1 MAKDIEPKLKTISS
15 YFKLGKKEHFI
26 IPEYQRGYS
35 WTINQC
41 DKLSQ
46 DIESFIDS
54 DGDDNYF
61 FGTVI
66 VDCSNTNQF
75 GLIDGQ
81 QRTTTFLLLLK
92 ALLVRLNEI
101 IPKVPDDEDNE
112 SLKAGLKAN
121 RNKIMSILY
130 KAEDEDIP
138 AMLKDASK
146 TKDILIL
153 ENKSINELY
162 KQEVKTIIEAS
173 DYNDAEQS
181 VYKIPKKQKDNK
193 YTNHFRNFK
202 FFYDELSKKNET
214 AINKFAK
221 ILLNNC
227 EVIEI
232 RSWNIEQAITMFNS
246 LNSTGLPLSD
256 SDIISAHL
264 YSNSSE
270 NRDDFEKQWKELN
283 ELANKLNQAK
293 IVSLDNILQQYMYI
307 YRAIKKEYI
316 AKKDDG
322 GLSIDVTTPGLR
334 RYYTEIEKNAL
345 LSDPIDLCEKLMD
358 IAQKWD
364 KVKDYPIVKIMLKH
378 NENIK
383 LFLAGY
389 LYRFEIDKIS
399 QESILIVCECLLRL
413 FTLLEVG
420 NLGYSS
426 SNFKKFLF
434 GEIAKLVDN
443 QTSVDEIKQ
452 DFDHHI
458 ADKWRNDDIE
468 QLILDYE
475 KNILV
480 FLNEYLFAKSKELV
494 FDFADNVN
502 IEHIMPSSGRN
513 IDTIRQDAGIASGDE
528 FKLLVNK
535 LGNKILL
542 EEDINKS
549 IGRDWFKTKKQNKI
563 SDKKGYKNSRFGL
576 AQSLVDFESDIWTGL
591 DIENATNESAKRIS
605 DFIFAKSLSN

>member
-1 MAKDIEPKLKTISS
+1 MPKDIEPKLKPIFN
-15 YFKLGKKEHFI
+15 YFKLGKNERFI
-26 IPEYQRGYS
+26 IPEYQRSYS

-41 DKLSQ
+41 DKLLQ
-46 DIESFIDS
+46 DVESFIES
-54 DGDDNYF
+54 GGDDNYF

-66 VDCSNTNQF
+66 VDCSNANLLS
-75 GLIDGQ
+75 LIDGQ

-101 IPKVPDDEDNE
+101 IPKIPDDEDNE

-138 AMLKDASK
+138 LMLKDVNK
-146 TKDILIL
+146 TKGIVIL

-162 KQEVKTIIEAS
+162 KEEVRIIIESA
-173 DYNDAEQS
+173 DYVSAEQS

-202 FFYDELSKKNET
+202 FFYDRLSEKNET
-214 AINKFAK
+214 LINKFAK
-221 ILLNNC
+221 TVLNNC

-232 RSWNIEQAITMFNS
+232 RSWNVEQAITMFNS

-264 YSNSSE
+264 YSNSGN
-270 NRDDFEKQWKELN
+270 NRNDFEKDWKELN

-307 YRAIKKEYI
+307 HRAIQQEYI
-316 AKKDDG
+316 RQN
-322 GLSIDVTTPGLR
+322 SVDVTTPGLR
-334 RYYTEIEKNAL
+334 RYYIELKKDEL
-345 LSDPIDLCEKLMD
+345 LSEPLELCKNLMD

-364 KVKDYPIVKIMLKH
+364 KIKDYPIVKIMLKN

-389 LYRFEIDKIS
+389 LYRFDIDDIS

-420 NLGYSS
+420 SLGYSS
-426 SNFKKFLF
+426 HNFKTFLF
-434 GEIAKLVDN
+434 REIVKLVDDKIAIN
-443 QTSVDEIKQ
+443 EIQQ
-452 DFDHHI
+452 DFNQHI
-458 ADKWRNDDIE
+458 SEKWNEDETKSIICE
-468 QLILDYE
+468 YE

-480 FLNEYLFAKSKELV
+480 FLNEYLFSKSKNID
-494 FDFADNVN
+494 FDFANNVN

-513 IDTIRQDAGIASGDE
+513 IDVIREDAGIFDNNE

-549 IGRDWFKTKKQNKI
+549 IGRNWFKTKKQNKI
-563 SDKKGYKNSRFGL
+563 SDKKGYKDSKFGL
-576 AQSLVDFESDIWTGL
+576 AQSLVNFKNDTWTGA
-591 DIENATNESAKRIS
+591 DINNATEETAVRITN
-605 DFIFAKSLSN
+605 FIFGK

>member
-41 DKLSQ
+41 DKLLQ

-138 AMLKDASK
+138 AMLKDTSK

-264 YSNSSE
+264 YSNSGE

-458 ADKWRNDDIE
+458 TDKWRNDDIE

-535 LGNKILL
+535 IGNKILL

>member
-1 MAKDIEPKLKTISS
+1 MTKDIEPKLKSIFN
-15 YFKLGKKEHFI
+15 YFQLGKKEYFI

-35 WTINQC
+35 WAINQC
-41 DKLSQ
+41 DKLLQ
-46 DIESFIDS
+46 DIESFIES

-66 VDCSNTNQF
+66 VDCSKSNEF
-75 GLIDGQ
+75 SLIDGQ

-101 IPKVPDDEDNE
+101 IPTIPDDEDNE

-121 RNKIMSILY
+121 RTKIMSILY

-138 AMLKDASK
+138 TMLKDVSK

-153 ENKSINELY
+153 KNKSINELY
-162 KQEVKTIIEAS
+162 KQEVQIIIESA
-173 DYNDAEQS
+173 DYILAEQS

-202 FFYDELSKKNET
+202 FFYNELSKKNET
-214 AINKFAK
+214 SINKFAK
-221 ILLNNC
+221 ILLNKC

-264 YSNSSE
+264 YSNSVE
-270 NRDDFEKQWKELN
+270 NRDDFEKYWKELN
-283 ELANKLNQAK
+283 ELANKLSQNQ
-293 IVSLDNILQQYMYI
+293 IVNLDNILQQYMYI
-307 YRAIKKEYI
+307 YRAIQGEYITKKE
-316 AKKDDG
+316 DG
-322 GLSIDVTTPGLR
+322 NLSIDVTTPGLR
-334 RYYTEIEKNAL
+334 RYYTEIKKEKL
-345 LSDPIDLCEKLMD
+345 LSDPLDLCNKLID

-364 KVKDYPIVKIMLKH
+364 KVKDYPIVKIMLKN

-389 LYRFEIDKIS
+389 LYRFDIDEIS
-399 QESILIVCECLLRL
+399 QENILTICECLLRL

-420 NLGYSS
+420 DLGYSS
-426 SNFKKFLF
+426 SSFKKFLF
-434 GEIAKLVDN
+434 GEMVKLVDK
-443 QTSVDEIKQ
+443 SISIDEIKQ
-452 DFDHHI
+452 DFNNHI
-458 ADKWRNDDIE
+458 YEKWNIDEIKP
-468 QLILDYE
+468 LILDYE
-475 KNILV
+475 KNMLV
-480 FLNEYLFAKSKELV
+480 FLNEYLFAKSKKLH

-513 IDTIRQDAGIASGDE
+513 IDTIRQDAGIADNSE

-549 IGRDWFKTKKQNKI
+549 IGRNWFKTKKQSKI
-563 SDKKGYKNSRFGL
+563 SDKKGYKDSKFGL
-576 AQSLVDFESDIWTGL
+576 AQSLVNFPNDTWTSL
-591 DIENATNESAKRIS
+591 DILNATNESATRIS
-605 DFIFAKSLSN
+605 DFIFGKLP